1 MPKSKNGGTRDKW
14 KKPVRSDQIYSNN
27 SAMNPIITA
36 ITASQVKKDI
46 TPFKVGDGVRVHTK
60 VREGDKERVQ
70 VYAGIVI
77 ARKGHGIHESFT
89 VRRISYG
96 EGVERVFPVNSP
108 NIDKVEVERESEV
121 MKARLYYLRGRTG
134 KAAVA
139 VKVKDRSAEIHAKN
153 IAEKAATAAAATAAA
168 TPAPAVT
175 PAPAAAT
182 PAPAA
187 S

>member
-1 MPKSKNGGTRDKW
+1 MN
-14 KKPVRSDQIYSNN
+14 QIINE
-27 SAMNPIITA
+27 

-70 VYAGIVI
+70 VYSGIVI
-77 ARKGHGIHESFT
+77 ARKGHGIHENFT

-108 NIDKVEVERESEV
+108 NIEKIEVERESEP
-121 MKARLYYLRGRTG
+121 MKARLYYLRNRTG

-139 VKVKDRSAEIHAKN
+139 VRERENRAHE
-153 IAEKAATAAAATAAA
+153 AAA
-168 TPAPAVT
+168 
-175 PAPAAAT
+175 
-182 PAPAA
+182 APAA

>member
-1 MPKSKNGGTRDKW
+1 
-14 KKPVRSDQIYSNN
+14 
-27 SAMNPIITA
+27 MNPIITE
-36 ITASQVKKDI
+36 ITSAQVKKDI

-70 VYAGIVI
+70 IYAGIVI

-108 NIDKVEVERESEV
+108 NIEKIEVERESEV
-121 MKARLYYLRGRTG
+121 MKARLYYLRHRTG

-139 VKVKDRSAEIHAKN
+139 VKVRANRTKSK
-153 IAEKAATAAAATAAA
+153 AAAAAAA
-168 TPAPAVT
+168 ANA
-175 PAPAAAT
+175 
-182 PAPAA
+182 
-187 S
+187 